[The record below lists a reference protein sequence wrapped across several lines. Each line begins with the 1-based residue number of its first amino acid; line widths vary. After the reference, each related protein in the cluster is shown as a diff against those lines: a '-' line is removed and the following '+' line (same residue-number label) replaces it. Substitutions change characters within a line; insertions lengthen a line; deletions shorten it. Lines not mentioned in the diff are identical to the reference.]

1 MKKLAGI
8 TGEKWDKKKV
18 GEFFLENA
26 IYVVLFI
33 LVGVIIYM
41 DRTFLSL
48 NNFRFIITQAS
59 TRMILAL
66 GVAGLLVLAGTD
78 LSVGRMVGLAAVV
91 SASLLQNPTYAIR
104 IFKDMPALPIILP
117 ILLVIVLTSIAS
129 TISGIIIAKFKLTAV
144 IVTLG
149 MQLALY
155 GVASLYYEAVGASPI
170 AGLDPRFTGF
180 AQGSLPIGGKF
191 GIPLLFTIPN
201 LVVYATI
208 VTLIVWFIWNKTTL
222 GKNMFAVGGNSEAAE
237 VSGVNIS
244 KTIILVSLMAGILYG
259 FAGAL
264 EVARTGSATNNIGN
278 AYELDAIAACVV
290 GGVSFSGGVGSIGG
304 VVTGVFIFQVINYGL
319 AYVNVSPYIQYI
331 IKGAIIVTAVAIDTR
346 KYIQKK

>member
-8 TGEKWDKKKV
+8 AGEKWDKKRV

-26 IYVVLFI
+26 IYVVLLI

-41 DRTFLSL
+41 DSSFLSIQ
-48 NNFRFIITQAS
+48 NFRFIITQAS

-91 SASLLQNPTYAIR
+91 SASLLQNPDYAIR
-104 IFKDMPALPIILP
+104 IFPDMPALPIILP

-129 TISGIIIAKFKLTAV
+129 TISGIIIAKFQVTAF

-155 GVASLYYEAVGASPI
+155 GVASMYYEAVGASPI

-180 AQGSLPIGGKF
+180 AQGSIDVF
-191 GIPLLFTIPN
+191 GLFTIPK
-201 LVVYATI
+201 LVLYAVI
-208 VTLIVWFIWNKTTL
+208 VTAIVWFIWNKTTL

-264 EVARTGSATNNIGN
+264 EVARTGSATNNLGN

-290 GGVSFSGGVGSIGG
+290 GGVSFSGGVGSIAG